1 MASGMIEKMFAPQ
14 EVTDRFN
21 RKFPVGLTLQPS
33 QIHAFSQDAA
43 QMPSSAKALS
53 ARYGELTCPLTVL
66 AGDADE
72 IVDFE
77 SQALRL
83 HKELPASTLDVF
95 KGTGH
100 MLHHYDP
107 ARVVQAVLRMEASAL
122 SSKGVESH
130 SSHQERSPL
139 SSLPA

>member
-1 MASGMIEKMFAPQ
+1 MIKKMFAPQ

-21 RKFPVGLTLQPS
+21 REFPVGLTLRPS
-33 QIHAFSQDAA
+33 QIHTFSQDAA
-43 QMPSSAKALS
+43 QMAPSAKALS
-53 ARYGELTCPLTVL
+53 ARYGELSCPIGIL
-66 AGDADE
+66 AGDADA

-83 HKELPASTLDVF
+83 HKELAASTLDVF

-107 ARVVQAVLRMEASAL
+107 ARVVQAVLAIEARAL
-122 SSKGVESH
+122 PLEGVEAH
-130 SSHQERSPL
+130 SLHQERSPP
-139 SSLPA
+139 SALPA